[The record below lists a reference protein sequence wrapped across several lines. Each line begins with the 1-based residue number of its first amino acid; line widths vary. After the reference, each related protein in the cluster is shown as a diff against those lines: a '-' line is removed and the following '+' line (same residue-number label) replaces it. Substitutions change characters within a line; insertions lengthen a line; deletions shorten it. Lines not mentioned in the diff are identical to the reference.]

1 MSLHHVKVVE
11 GGKIVLPAGLRRR
24 FNIEVGDTLV
34 VDGAGGVIAIRSL
47 DQVVANAQTV
57 MSRYAPKES
66 ILSDE
71 LVSERHARADRE

>member
-11 GGKIVLPAGLRRR
+11 GGKIVLPASLRRR

-34 VDGAGGVIAIRSL
+34 VDDADGVIAIRSL
-47 DQVVANAQTV
+47 DQAVADAQAI
-57 MSRYAPKES
+57 MSQYAPKER

-71 LVSERHARADRE
+71 LVSERHAQADRE